1 MNNLQA
7 LTLDS
12 REVAK
17 MLPKRHA
24 NLLRDIAT
32 YSKYL
37 SDFNEL
43 NFALVDF
50 FQESSYQD
58 SKGEKRKCY
67 LITKKGCEFIAHK
80 MTGKKGALFTATYIN
95 RFHEMEQ
102 ALKECQSAAPVPVLK
117 RVTWH
122 GNIVMT
128 AIQFQQL
135 TGINR
140 ATMRARAKAEGL
152 RYFLLMAV
160 DAKLFREENKLTDK
174 VGRRIIYP
182 QGSVIMLLKLLGL
195 YQKLKEHIEEYFRI
209 GKYTPKPP
217 VQKVSCNTKPVQE
230 AIEIISEKLLTMN
243 GLLKQIPDYKR
254 KPEEHEN
261 IVKIAE
267 ELGISVFTELQKL
280 QTQIHTISL

>member
-17 MLPKRHA
+17 MLPKRHT

-43 NFALVDF
+43 NFELVDF

-80 MTGKKGALFTATYIN
+80 MTGRKGALFTATYIN

-102 ALKECQSAAPVPVLK
+102 ALKERQTTAPAPVLK
-117 RVTWH
+117 RVTYK
-122 GNIVMT
+122 GQIMMT
-128 AIQFQQL
+128 AVDL
-135 TGINR
+135 ASLSGIPNSTLQHTAEKHKLPHVLLNGENLKMFKVENHLRTCAPR
-140 ATMRARAKAEGL
+140 AVLYPQDTVVS
-152 RYFLLMAV
+152 LLMLRNRY
-160 DAKLFREENKLTDK
+160 AKLKKAILD
-174 VGRRIIYP
+174 
-182 QGSVIMLLKLLGL
+182 
-195 YQKLKEHIEEYFRI
+195 YF
-209 GKYTPKPP
+209 
-217 VQKVSCNTKPVQE
+217 KVSKP
-230 AIEIISEKLLTMN
+230 ASDTEKL
-243 GLLKQIPDYKR
+243 
-254 KPEEHEN
+254 
-261 IVKIAE
+261 
-267 ELGISVFTELQKL
+267 
-280 QTQIHTISL
+280 ISLRNGDIDQKIKELEKEAATLDALIQNLTSYRRTKAKHIDYIDVALEFAADLFTNMHRFRNKVTTLDV